1 MIKMAAEMIFGLK
14 PVMAELLVAVIVT
27 FLSTIPYR
35 FLVDQSKVREI
46 KEKQK
51 ELQKKVKE
59 VPKDKPE
66 EAGRLSKEVLELT
79 NKQMMMNM
87 KPMFFTLGLVIL
99 VLPWMSGAFV
109 GQTALLP
116 FDLPFFGN
124 DFGWLAW
131 YFFISLP
138 FTTLFRK
145 LLGVE

>member
-1 MIKMAAEMIFGLK
+1 MVEMIFGLK
-14 PVMAELLVAVIVT
+14 PVLSELIVAIVVT

-35 FLVDQSKVREI
+35 FLVDQTKMKEI
-46 KEKQK
+46 RDKQK
-51 ELQKKVKE
+51 DLQKKVKE
-59 VPKDKPE
+59 VPKDNAE

-87 KPMFFTLGLVIL
+87 KPMFVTLGLIIL
-99 VLPWMSGAFV
+99 ILPWMSGAFV
-109 GQTALLP
+109 GQIALLP

-145 LLGVE
+145 LLGVD

>member
-1 MIKMAAEMIFGLK
+1 MVNMVELFFGLK
-14 PVMAELLVAVIVT
+14 PVLAELIVAVVVT

-35 FLVDQSKVREI
+35 FLTDQAKVREI

-59 VPKDKPE
+59 VPKENTE
-66 EAGRLSKEVLELT
+66 EAGKLSKEVLELT

-87 KPMFFTLGLVIL
+87 KPMFVTLGLVIL
-99 VLPWMSGAFV
+99 ILPWMSGAFV
-109 GQTALLP
+109 GQIALLP
-116 FDLPFFGN
+116 FSLPFFGN